1 MSTDRPRGVSTDQ
14 IEQTKQQIRGL
25 VGEISQL
32 AKSDLSPQEFYSAFL
47 QRVVQALAAVGGAI
61 WTLGEGGRLEKM
73 CQINLSETLLDPQ
86 SDETAQHM
94 RLLQAVMASGE
105 PRLVPPLAAG
115 QDPAAGAN
123 PTRLLLVLGMLKSE
137 GAIEG
142 VVEIFQRPDSQ
153 PVTQRGYLRF
163 LVQMCE
169 LCSEWLKSR
178 KLKQFSDR
186 HSLWAQADHFSRLVH
201 EGLDA
206 RETAYTIANEGRRL
220 IGCDRVAVAFK
231 KGNKCIVEA
240 ISGQDTLDNRSNIV
254 SALNKLATRVVAT
267 GEPLWYEGISD
278 DLPPQV
284 EEAVESYVEE
294 SYAKGVTVLPLRKPR
309 PADAEQASA
318 AAANAEIE
326 NTDPLEVIGA
336 LIIEQIESD
345 LPREVI
351 SPRIDLVYEHSAR
364 ALSNALEHS
373 NLFLMPVWRTIGKA
387 AWLVRAR
394 TLPKTLTIGGIVLT
408 LLLALVIVPWPFT
421 MKAKGALRPEIQ
433 RDVFVETAGI
443 VFNVPVAHGQLVKK
457 GEVIA
462 ELRNP
467 DLELQFQDVTGK
479 KLATHEQL
487 QSIER
492 AILEGR
498 NLAAGDRVK
507 LFGERGQL
515 QQQLISLEHQEEI
528 LKRKREQLVVK
539 APIDGQIIT
548 WDVKKLLAQRP
559 VTEGQVLMTIADPT
573 GPWELELFVPER
585 RSGKVD
591 LAQDDP
597 SLGQDLQV
605 SYILATDPD
614 RTLYGKVLRD
624 DLSIVPHE
632 EEGSVLRV
640 RAKINKDDL
649 YEPRP
654 GATVTAKIH
663 CGTAPIGWCWFHEA
677 FEWVQAWW
685 F

>member
-1 MSTDRPRGVSTDQ
+1 MSSIDPKT

-25 VGEISQL
+25 VAEIAQL
-32 AKSDLSPQEFYSAFL
+32 AKSDLPPEEFYPAFL
-47 QRVVQALAAVGGAI
+47 SRVIQSLAAVGGAI
-61 WTLGEGGRLEKM
+61 WTVGESGRLEKR
-73 CQINLSETLLDPQ
+73 CQQNLSETLLDPN
-86 SDETAQHM
+86 SDETAQHL
-94 RLLQAVMASGE
+94 RLLQAAVASGE

-123 PTRLLLVLGMLKSE
+123 PTRLLLVLGMLKAD

-163 LVQMCE
+163 LMQMCE
-169 LCSEWLKSR
+169 VATDWLKSR

-254 SALNKLATRVVAT
+254 GTINKLATRVVAT

-284 EEAVESYVEE
+284 EEAVTEYVEE
-294 SYAKGVTVLPLRKPR
+294 SYAKSVTVLPLRRPR
-309 PADAEQASA
+309 PADAENASL

-351 SPRIDLVYEHSAR
+351 APRVDLVYEHSAR

-373 NLFLMPVWRTIGKA
+373 NLFLMPVWRAIGKA
-387 AWLVRAR
+387 AWVIRAR
-394 TLPKTLTIGGIVLT
+394 TLPKTLTITGLVLT
-408 LLLALVIVPWPFT
+408 ILLGLVIIPWPFT
-421 MKAKGALRPEIQ
+421 MKAKGALQPIDK
-433 RDVFVETAGI
+433 RDVFVEEPGVVDEVLVDHG
-443 VFNVPVAHGQLVKK
+443 VFIKK
-457 GEVIA
+457 GEPVVR
-462 ELRNP
+462 LRNP
-467 DLELQFQDVTGK
+467 DLELQLSDVAGK
-479 KLATHEQL
+479 KLATQEQL
-487 QSIER
+487 SSVERTILESSSLTEAER
-492 AILEGR
+492 A
-498 NLAAGDRVK
+498 K

-515 QQQLISLEHQEEI
+515 RQQITSLEEQEKI
-528 LKRKREQLVVK
+528 LKRKRAQLVIR
-539 APIDGQIIT
+539 APISGQVIT
-548 WDVKKLLAQRP
+548 WDVKKMLAQRP
-559 VTEGQVLMTIADPT
+559 VTTGQVMMTIADPE
-573 GPWELELFVPER
+573 GPWELELYMPER

-591 LAQDDP
+591 LAQEAIK
-597 SLGQDLQV
+597 QDLKV
-605 SYILATDPD
+605 DYILATAPD
-614 RTLYGKVLRD
+614 KTLHGVVRQD
-624 DLSIVPHE
+624 DMSIIPHE

-640 RAKINKDDL
+640 RVDIEKEDL

-654 GATVTAKIH
+654 GATVTAKVH
-663 CGTAPIGWCWFHEA
+663 CGTRPIGWCWFHEA
-677 FEWVQAWW
+677 VEWVQAWW

>member
-1 MSTDRPRGVSTDQ
+1 MSSIDPKT

-25 VGEISQL
+25 VAEISQL
-32 AKSDLSPQEFYSAFL
+32 AKSDLPPEEFYPAFL
-47 QRVVQALAAVGGAI
+47 SRVIQSLAAVGGAI
-61 WTLGEGGRLEKM
+61 WTVGEAGRLEKR
-73 CQINLSETLLDPQ
+73 CQQNLSETLLDPN
-86 SDETAQHM
+86 SEETAQHL
-94 RLLQAVMASGE
+94 RLLQAAVASGE

-123 PTRLLLVLGMLKSE
+123 PTRLLLVLGMLKAD

-163 LVQMCE
+163 LMQMCE
-169 LCSEWLKSR
+169 VATDWLKSR

-254 SALNKLATRVVAT
+254 GTINKLATRVVAT

-284 EEAVESYVEE
+284 EEAVTAYVEE
-294 SYAKGVTVLPLRKPR
+294 SYAKSVTVLPLRKPR
-309 PADAEQASA
+309 PSDAENTSV

-351 SPRIDLVYEHSAR
+351 APRIDLVYEHSAR

-373 NLFLMPVWRTIGKA
+373 NLFLMPVWRAIGKA
-387 AWLVRAR
+387 AWIVRAR
-394 TLPKTLTIGGIVLT
+394 TLPKTIAITSIV
-408 LLLALVIVPWPFT
+408 AAILVGLVVIPWPYT
-421 MKAKGALRPEIQ
+421 MKAKGATQPQ
-433 RDVFVETAGI
+433 VKRDIFAVEPGVVQEVLVDHGSVVNAGDPI
-443 VFNVPVAHGQLVKK
+443 VR
-457 GEVIA
+457 
-462 ELRNP
+462 LRNP
-467 DLELQFQDVTGK
+467 DLELQLSDVSGK
-479 KLATHEQL
+479 KLATQEQL
-487 QSIER
+487 NSVKT
-492 AILEGR
+492 ALLEVGSMTE
-498 NLAAGDRVK
+498 AEKAK
-507 LFGERGQL
+507 LFGERAQL
-515 QQQLISLEHQEEI
+515 EQQVTSLEEQEKI
-528 LKRKREQLVVK
+528 LKRKREQLVIT
-539 APIDGQIIT
+539 APISGQVIT
-548 WDVKKLLAQRP
+548 WDVKKMLAQRP
-559 VTEGQVLMTIADPT
+559 VTTGQVLMTIADPE
-573 GPWELELFVPER
+573 GPWELELFMPER

-591 LAQDDP
+591 LAQE
-597 SLGQDLQV
+597 SIKQDLKV
-605 SYILATDPD
+605 DYILATAPD
-614 RTLYGKVLRD
+614 KTLHGVVRQD
-624 DLSIVPHE
+624 DMSIIPHE

-640 RAKINKDDL
+640 RVDINKDDL

-654 GATVTAKIH
+654 GATVTAKVH
-663 CGTAPIGWCWFHEA
+663 CGTRPIGWCWFHEA
-677 FEWVQAWW
+677 VEWVQAWW